1 VALFFEK
8 EVVVMTHLDEETSA
22 RASRSL
28 ASPCAP
34 DSLIGRFSSP
44 QSFLRAIVYAPVW
57 VETIT
62 RSVPR
67 GGGTLAQYGVYLSAL
82 GPLRLPRPPV
92 YYCTLLA
99 ASLYCTRAGE
109 ARLLAPSRTDVRE
122 PEEGGALC
130 HQIQQQL
137 FEAVLAYLQQSRHV
151 VQVVPHASWP
161 VPAPWSKVAG
171 GFVYREGRWLPE
183 EAEEERL
190 A

>member
-1 VALFFEK
+1 
-8 EVVVMTHLDEETSA
+8 MTHLDEKTSA
-22 RASRSL
+22 HASGSL
-28 ASPCAP
+28 ASPCVP
-34 DSLIGRFSSP
+34 DGLIGRFSSP

-62 RSVPR
+62 RRVPR
-67 GGGTLAQYGVYLSAL
+67 GGETLAQYGVYLSAL

-109 ARLLAPSRTDVRE
+109 AFLLAPYRADVRE
-122 PEEGGALC
+122 PEDAVALC

-137 FEAVLAYLQQSRHV
+137 FETVLAYLKESRHV
-151 VQVVPHASWP
+151 VQIVPHASWS

-171 GFVYREGRWLPE
+171 GFVYREGRWILE
-183 EAEEERL
+183 EAQEERSL
-190 A
+190 